1 MPTQRYTSDLQ
12 SRHSTAH
19 RVTASQW
26 KVSQPSVAGC
36 PKKTGFM
43 HTPSKNFQLTIAHA
57 MRVPSY
63 WAGQQR
69 SQGLLSTATTQSPS
83 LLEPVS
89 YQTNSEQVSR
99 ECHKYCSDWH
109 WCSCCF
115 PSCGYE
121 RRSHDLWPFT
131 GDYWHR
137 FVSMSL
143 QGHACKLKQLSR

>member
-12 SRHSTAH
+12 SRHSTMESKPTVSS
-19 RVTASQW
+19 RMPQKDRLYAS
-26 KVSQPSVAGC
+26 
-36 PKKTGFM
+36 

-143 QGHACKLKQLSR
+143 QGHGYKLKELSR